1 MDDLSRKVIARY
13 RTDRDDKAPDQNQS
27 WIDYMRSQS
36 EGMPLPEAAVDLLK
50 HSKPGSREQV
60 NYNPYDYDDPSDKP
74 KETKGPP
81 FVSDIPPETD
91 YALIEHPQLFK
102 DDMDLDEWWKVRR
115 QDFTEDE
122 QEQFPAMSLT
132 CKYAA
137 VQGVIARYLMDTMP
151 IVVPEAEFDGLFM
164 TTKVAASLDEVV
176 DKDYHYLNDRKMTR
190 AESVTATWINKG
202 NPEQR
207 DKGFFQFRVNSPG
220 SKTGPHTV
228 YLQFLRGEE
237 EKEYPSYAEYPVQLA
252 CTCPSF
258 LYHGAQ
264 HYAVHDGYMYMPAM
278 RADLVAPRQQSLYV
292 VHKSETYP
300 MGRRYPGRGLNFR
313 VCKHILKVY
322 DLLKSMRI
330 EAVYKQYPITAP
342 PSKIMNTEEWKRLM
356 KFDFTEANIKQRLRD
371 SKPKIPAYFNRENL
385 TQSVIDWFNSVW
397 IPRTD
402 EQKIKALR
410 DLVEYPE
417 RIFFILMKEAYL
429 KSSRGERISDRL
441 INEGY
446 DLMSK
451 VVQPENKETP
461 QQAEMPEVPEEEKTV
476 GKGTGPLSPAGEPP
490 IKPADQFIKEPET
503 VEPSTKPVP
512 SELAPSMIKER
523 PTPEDR
529 RKQREE
535 KRKEEQR
542 ALRERGLSEQA
553 RRALKR
559 FQDETQEPRKEEKR
573 QLGKRPFY
581 DEE

>member
-1 MDDLSRKVIARY
+1 MDDLSRRVIARY

-36 EGMPLPEAAVDLLK
+36 EGMPLPETAVDLLK

-60 NYNPYDYDDPSDKP
+60 NYNPYDYDDPSSKP

-137 VQGVIARYLMDTMP
+137 VQGVIARYLMDSMP
-151 IVVPEAEFDGLFM
+151 IVVSESEFDGLFM

-176 DKDYHYLNDRKMTR
+176 NMDFHDKMNYKITR
-190 AESVTATWINKG
+190 SKSVSAVWINKN
-202 NPEQR
+202 NPKHRE
-207 DKGFFQFRVNSPG
+207 KGFFQFRVSSPG
-220 SKTGPHTV
+220 SEHGAHTV
-228 YLQFLRGEE
+228 YLQFLRGDES
-237 EKEYPSYAEYPVQLA
+237 KQYPSYAEYPVQLA

-258 LYHGAQ
+258 LFHGAQ
-264 HYAVHDGYMYMPAM
+264 YYAVHDGYMYMPAF
-278 RADLVAPRQQSLYV
+278 RTDLVSPQPQNVYTM
-292 VHKSETYP
+292 HKSEAYP
-300 MGRRYPGRGLNFR
+300 GGRRYPGRGLNFR
-313 VCKHILKVY
+313 VCKHLLKVY
-322 DLLKSMRI
+322 DLLTDMRI
-330 EAVYKQYPITAP
+330 EVAYRNYPISGP
-342 PSKIMNTEEWKRLM
+342 PSKMKDKKTWFDQM
-356 KFDFTEANIKQRLRD
+356 KFEFTEANIKQRLKAD
-371 SKPKIPAYFNRENL
+371 KISVPGYFKREDM
-385 TQSVIDWFNSVW
+385 TQSVIDWFYEVW
-397 IPRTD
+397 VPRNED
-402 EQKIKALR
+402 QKIKSLHY
-410 DLVEYPE
+410 LVEYPE
-417 RIFFILMKEAYL
+417 RIYFLLLKEAFL
-429 KSSRGERISDRL
+429 RRDRGERISDRL
-441 INEGY
+441 IHEGY
-446 DLMSK
+446 ELMHQVIKEDVELPSEQIEAPD
-451 VVQPENKETP
+451 VPPEQFQPAP
-461 QQAEMPEVPEEEKTV
+461 I
-476 GKGTGPLSPAGEPP
+476 SPPGEPP
-490 IKPADQFIKEPET
+490 TETVEDFIKKPEP

-559 FQDETQEPRKEEKR
+559 FQDETQEPRKEKLR
-573 QLGKRPFY
+573 QLGKRPLY
-581 DEE
+581 EE